1 MSLSGR
7 IETKYALG
15 VFGGT
20 FDPPHIGHLI
30 LAAEAQYQLGLQKIL
45 WVLTPNPPH
54 KQERK
59 ITAVDERIAMLN
71 VMLAEDPSFEISR
84 VDMERESPHYAYET
98 MQLLHQKYPEAEL
111 VYLMGADSLF
121 DLPTWCQSLSFVEA
135 CDSIGVM
142 SRPGCDIDLKQLES
156 KLPGLSYRVR
166 FIKTP
171 LLQISSSQLRQ
182 RVTEKQPFRY
192 FVTPSVYQLIIKH
205 DLYR

>member
-1 MSLSGR
+1 MSLSGK

-45 WVLTPNPPH
+45 WVLTPHPPH
-54 KQERK
+54 KQDLM
-59 ITAVDERIAMLN
+59 ITAVDERFAMLN
-71 VMLAEDPSFEISR
+71 VMLAEDSSFEISR
-84 VDMERESPHYAYET
+84 VDMEREPPHYAFET
-98 MQLLHQKYPEAEL
+98 MHILHQKYPKADL

-121 DLPTWCQSLSFVEA
+121 DLPTWCQSKSFVEA

-142 SRPGCDIDLKQLES
+142 SRPGRVVDLNLLES
-156 KLPGLSYRVR
+156 KLPGLSSRIR
-166 FIKTP
+166 FLKTP

-182 RVTEKQPFRY
+182 RIMENQPFRY
-192 FVTPSVYQLIIKH
+192 FVTSSVYQLIVQH